1 MGDKLSW
8 ILMGGGAAV
17 ILVSAWCRV
26 LLDIPQLWFVLA
38 IVLGLAMIVVGKV
51 LQSKGGGSSGQ

>member
-26 LLDIPQLWFVLA
+26 LLDIPQLWFILA
-38 IVLGLAMIVVGKV
+38 IVLGLGMIVVGKV
-51 LQSKGGGSSGQ
+51 LQSKGGGSSNG